1 MAWMSASARSLTMP
15 NPSEPLVTHVPAR
28 QEWVDD
34 EGGRAARAHQ
44 SFMSNNLSSNTI
56 WKMQD
61 KNNIALADA
70 DGGGTIDKDE
80 FAQLMKSAG
89 GGATNAQDM
98 ALLFAQVD
106 YACLGAPLR
115 IIFCIERTIGDA
127 QTPPP
132 RLDVLCRG

>member
-106 YACLGAPLR
+106 AD
-115 IIFCIERTIGDA
+115 GDGELTEEEIN
-127 QTPPP
+127 Q
-132 RLDVLCRG
+132 LDEMKKLHEKAAMNR

>member
-1 MAWMSASARSLTMP
+1 MSASARSLTMP

-106 YACLGAPLR
+106 AD
-115 IIFCIERTIGDA
+115 GDGELTEEEIN
-127 QTPPP
+127 Q
-132 RLDVLCRG
+132 LDEMKKLHEKAAMNR